1 MLKELARECS
11 DEVFELHQNTLNKII
26 LTEAQYNLVKK
37 VYERS
42 FIENKFSLTD
52 NSFIL

>member
-11 DEVFELHQNTLNKII
+11 DDVFELHQNTLNKII
-26 LTEAQYNLVKK
+26 LTEVQYNLVKK

-42 FIENKFSLTD
+42 FMENKFSLTD
-52 NSFIL
+52 N